1 MELCVL
7 WRGGGLLLNNARV
20 PHDEPAID
28 TPMLL
33 IHAQDITH
41 MHGIELQIQRKA
53 GNPMVA
59 GKDLIAL

>member
-1 MELCVL
+1 
-7 WRGGGLLLNNARV
+7 
-20 PHDEPAID
+20 
-28 TPMLL
+28 MLL
-33 IHAQDITH
+33 IHAQDIIH